1 MKAGVFTPATLP
13 PPSPGKM
20 RYGVLGSPVA
30 HSLSPAMQEAGFQ
43 TLGIPA
49 EYLRVE
55 IAAGAL
61 AQAVSPLRT
70 AGFQGWNC
78 TLPHKETM
86 FALCQE
92 TDAKAKES
100 GSVNTV
106 KVSPQGLRG
115 TSTDADGWEDAV
127 AECWELDLSRQRVFL
142 LGCGGVGR
150 TLAFRIAARGCRS
163 LVLAN
168 RTAEKALRL
177 LEELRP
183 RAGTPISTVAWNSP
197 DFQKV
202 AGETD
207 LWIHATSLG
216 LAAGDPLPVAENLL
230 GPGLKVYDT
239 VYRQDFTPLV
249 RLARAR
255 GAQAADGLGML
266 LHQGAR
272 ALSFWT
278 GKPAPIPN
286 MRAALEKTAGRP
298 L

>member
-1 MKAGVFTPATLP
+1 MKAEVFTPANLP
-13 PPSPGKM
+13 PASPEKK

-30 HSLSPAMQEAGFQ
+30 HSLSPAMQEAGFRA
-43 TLGIPA
+43 LGIPA

-55 IAAGAL
+55 IPAGGLAAAL
-61 AQAVSPLRT
+61 PALRT
-70 AGFQGWNC
+70 AGFLGWNC
-78 TLPHKETM
+78 TLPHKEAM

-92 TDAKAKES
+92 TGSKAKES

-106 KVSPQGLRG
+106 AVSGPTVRG

-127 AECWELDLSRQRVFL
+127 GECWRLDLSHPQVLL

-150 TLAFRIAARGCRS
+150 TLAFRIAAKGCRS
-163 LVLAN
+163 LILTN
-168 RTAEKALRL
+168 RNPEKAIRL

-183 RAGTPISTVAWNSP
+183 IAHTPVSMVAWNSP
-197 DFQKV
+197 DFEK
-202 AGETD
+202 AAREAD

-216 LAAGDPLPVAENLL
+216 LQSGDSLPVAETLL
-230 GPGLKVYDT
+230 RPGLKVYDT

-255 GAQAADGLGML
+255 GAEAVDGLGML

-278 GKPAPIPN
+278 GQTAPLPA
-286 MRAALEKTAGRP
+286 MRAALETAAGRS

>member
-1 MKAGVFTPATLP
+1 MQAEVFSPANLP
-13 PPSPGKM
+13 PPNPGKK

-30 HSLSPAMQEAGFQ
+30 HSLSPAMQEAGFHA
-43 TLGIPA
+43 LGIPA
-49 EYLRVE
+49 QYLRVE
-55 IAAGAL
+55 IPAGGLAAAL
-61 AQAVSPLRT
+61 PALRA

-86 FALCQE
+86 FALCQD
-92 TDAKAKES
+92 TDSKAKES

-106 KVSPQGLRG
+106 AVSGPTLRG

-127 AECWELDLSRQRVFL
+127 AECWKLQLSHQRVL
-142 LGCGGVGR
+142 ILGCGGVGR
-150 TLAFRIAARGCRS
+150 TLAFRIAAKGCRS
-163 LVLAN
+163 LILAN
-168 RTAEKALRL
+168 RTPEKASRL
-177 LEELRP
+177 LGELRP
-183 RAGTPISTVAWNSP
+183 IAQTPVSMATWNSP
-197 DFQKV
+197 DFEK
-202 AGETD
+202 AAREAE

-216 LAAGDPLPVAENLL
+216 LDSGDPLPVADTLL
-230 GPGLKVYDT
+230 RPGLRVYDT

-255 GAQAADGLGML
+255 GAEAVDGLGML

-278 GKPAPIPN
+278 GQPAPIAA
-286 MRAALEKTAGRP
+286 MRTALEKAAGRS